1 MMNNEF
7 HEKLQQYKEGK
18 LSQGEMAEIESE
30 IDKFTAMMDYLND
43 DDKAF
48 LEELKQQI
56 PVDNGEENRPAKIL
70 KRKVNL
76 RIILM
81 TAISFFSVIVI
92 TIFLFFSIAKI
103 TTSLFSFDYKES
115 FVKSDT
121 IVQLVVMFHPQY
133 KIRNINMDK
142 SRFAQQNFNVSLT
155 NTVGHTLIDKS
166 KINVRYSFGKP
177 IKSGTSVSLPLLQ
190 IEDLNLSNS
199 HESNSKWGF
208 EILEKAPRGTKAK
221 IFVEF
226 NKPLAPEQLKEHLL
240 YQISI
245 VDTAPLEI
253 TPLTTIGSRI
263 VLANPSFYQFT
274 PPFGNNKKNAKQLDD
289 NDLKQTLFENM
300 DNQAQKESFIGNLNL
315 IKSNKSLLQ
324 VMYGNY
330 MFENINIDDIIKQV
344 ENNGVQ
350 YVGMYISVDSKELL
364 KLKDNPLIRSV
375 TVENIVVW

>member
-1 MMNNEF
+1 MSNEF
-7 HEKLQQYKEGK
+7 HEKLQQYREGK

-30 IDKFTAMMDYLND
+30 IDKFTAMIDYLNV

-56 PVDNGEENRPAKIL
+56 PVENGEENKHAKVL

-76 RIILM
+76 RIIMM
-81 TAISFFSVIVI
+81 TAISSFSVIVI

-121 IVQLVVMFHPQY
+121 IVHLVVMFHPQY

-155 NTVGHTLIDKS
+155 NTVGNTLIDKS

-177 IKSGTSVSLPLLQ
+177 IKSETSVSLPLLQ

-240 YQISI
+240 NQISI

-274 PPFGNNKKNAKQLDD
+274 PPFGNNKKNVKQLDD
-289 NDLKQTLFENM
+289 NALKQTLFENM

-364 KLKDNPLIRSV
+364 KLRDNPLIRSV
-375 TVENIVVW
+375 SVENIVVW